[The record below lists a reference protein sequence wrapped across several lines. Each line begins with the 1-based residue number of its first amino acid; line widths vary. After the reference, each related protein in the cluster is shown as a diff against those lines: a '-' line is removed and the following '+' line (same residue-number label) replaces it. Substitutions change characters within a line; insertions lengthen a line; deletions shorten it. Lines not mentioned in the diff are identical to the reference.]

1 MAKSAKPKFTYDF
14 PRPALT
20 VDVVLLTREAV
31 PKLLLIQRKRDPFA
45 GAWALPGGFVEEGE
59 TLAAAAR
66 RELLEETGVE
76 VGRSPAPDGNG
87 TVVDVDVEHRTPV
100 AVESGDV
107 EVEHLERVFCSEAV
121 GPAES
126 AAPQRPAGV
135 NGKRTTTMF
144 KKTIIAVA
152 AAGLVCAAHCQP

>member
-76 VGRSPAPDGNG
+76 VGDLEQLVAAGDPGRDPRGWTVSVAYLARVNPGEVAPKAAD
-87 TVVDVDVEHRTPV
+87 DAR
-100 AVESGDV
+100 
-107 EVEHLERVFCSEAV
+107 AV
-121 GPAES
+121 GWYALTQLPPLAFDHAMIVGRAATRLRDRES
-126 AAPQRPAGV
+126 
-135 NGKRTTTMF
+135 
-144 KKTIIAVA
+144 
-152 AAGLVCAAHCQP
+152 

>member
-1 MAKSAKPKFTYDF
+1 MATSAKPKFTYDF

-76 VGRSPAPDGNG
+76 VGDLEQLVAAGDPGRDPRGWTVSVAYLARVNPGEVAPKAAD
-87 TVVDVDVEHRTPV
+87 DAR
-100 AVESGDV
+100 
-107 EVEHLERVFCSEAV
+107 AV
-121 GPAES
+121 GWYALTQLPPLAFDHAMIVGR
-126 AAPQRPAGV
+126 AATRLRDRGS
-135 NGKRTTTMF
+135 
-144 KKTIIAVA
+144 
-152 AAGLVCAAHCQP
+152 

>member
-1 MAKSAKPKFTYDF
+1 MPKPAKPKFTYDF

-66 RELLEETGVE
+66 RELREETGVE
-76 VGRSPAPDGNG
+76 VGDLEQLVAAGDPGRDPRGW
-87 TVVDVDVEHRTPV
+87 TVSVAYLARVNPGEVSPV
-100 AVESGDV
+100 AADDA
-107 EVEHLERVFCSEAV
+107 RAV
-121 GPAES
+121 GWHPLDALPPLAFDHAAIVGRAANRLRDRS
-126 AAPQRPAGV
+126 A
-135 NGKRTTTMF
+135 
-144 KKTIIAVA
+144 
-152 AAGLVCAAHCQP
+152 

>member
-1 MAKSAKPKFTYDF
+1 MAKSVKPKFTYDF

-76 VGRSPAPDGNG
+76 VGDLEQLVTAGDPGRDPRGW
-87 TVVDVDVEHRTPV
+87 TVSV
-100 AVESGDV
+100 AYLARVNPG
-107 EVEHLERVFCSEAV
+107 EVTAKADDDARAV
-121 GPAES
+121 GWHALTQLPPLAFDHAMIVGR
-126 AAPQRPAGV
+126 AATRLRDRGS
-135 NGKRTTTMF
+135 
-144 KKTIIAVA
+144 
-152 AAGLVCAAHCQP
+152 

>member
-45 GAWALPGGFVEEGE
+45 GAWALPGGFVEDGE

-76 VGRSPAPDGNG
+76 VGDLEQLVTAGDPGRDPRGW
-87 TVVDVDVEHRTPV
+87 TVSVAYLARVNPGEVTPK
-100 AVESGDV
+100 AADDA
-107 EVEHLERVFCSEAV
+107 RAV
-121 GPAES
+121 GWYALEKLPPLAFDHAMIVGR
-126 AAPQRPAGV
+126 AATRLRDRGS
-135 NGKRTTTMF
+135 
-144 KKTIIAVA
+144 
-152 AAGLVCAAHCQP
+152 